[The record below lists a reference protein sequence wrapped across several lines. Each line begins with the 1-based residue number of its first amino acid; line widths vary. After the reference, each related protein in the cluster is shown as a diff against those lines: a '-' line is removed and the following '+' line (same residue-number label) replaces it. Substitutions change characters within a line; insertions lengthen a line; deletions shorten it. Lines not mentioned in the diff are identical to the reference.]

1 MLSNTKYERDFG
13 SYFYEFCLSMKIVLG
28 LPKDLKE
35 KWGTKYRSLFFILGI
50 NLLIKV
56 FIYGYYSINK
66 DCPLFCLLFFF
77 VFVVLVFG
85 HFVLFC
91 MLCFFFFP
99 VRFIFH
105 QNAAVLVSLLLS
117 SDHMVM
123 NIWRSCLFQDRGND
137 LKFQK
142 RGSAISFFTNVCPH
156 TVYCYAKING
166 DRD

>member
-50 NLLIKV
+50 NLLIMV

-66 DCPLFCLLFFF
+66 DCPLFCLVF
-77 VFVVLVFG
+77 FVVLVFG

-91 MLCFFFFP
+91 MLCFFFSLFGLYFTRMLQYWCHYCWA
-99 VRFIFH
+99 VIIRWWIF
-105 QNAAVLVSLLLS
+105 AEV
-117 SDHMVM
+117 
-123 NIWRSCLFQDRGND
+123 
-137 LKFQK
+137 
-142 RGSAISFFTNVCPH
+142 
-156 TVYCYAKING
+156 VYFKIEEMT
-166 DRD
+166 

>member
-66 DCPLFCLLFFF
+66 DCPLFCLVFFCC
-77 VFVVLVFG
+77 FG
-85 HFVLFC
+85 FWSFCFVLYVV
-91 MLCFFFFP
+91 FFFFP
-99 VRFIFH
+99 CSVYISLECCSIGVIIAEQWSYGDEYLQKLFI
-105 QNAAVLVSLLLS
+105 S
-117 SDHMVM
+117 
-123 NIWRSCLFQDRGND
+123 R
-137 LKFQK
+137 
-142 RGSAISFFTNVCPH
+142 
-156 TVYCYAKING
+156 
-166 DRD
+166 

>member
-50 NLLIKV
+50 NLLIMV

-66 DCPLFCLLFFF
+66 DCPLFCLVF
-77 VFVVLVFG
+77 FVVLVFG

-91 MLCFFFFP
+91 MLCFFFP
-99 VRFIFH
+99 CSVYISLECCSIGVIIAEQWSYGDEYLQKLFI
-105 QNAAVLVSLLLS
+105 S
-117 SDHMVM
+117 
-123 NIWRSCLFQDRGND
+123 R
-137 LKFQK
+137 
-142 RGSAISFFTNVCPH
+142 
-156 TVYCYAKING
+156 
-166 DRD
+166 